1 MYHPYGPV
9 PKRMTVSPCFQPLAR
24 ALYPNVE
31 IVSPSEGEEEE
42 TYQAPHSS
50 WQSPYPAAPNPNPP
64 LVWSELW
71 NGVWPNP
78 VVPVNPNPQP
88 QAPQPNPLDNQGTW
102 WNNKRWKNPPSLQG
116 WLLIQGWWEWGAV
129 LSWHAQ
135 RSRFLK
141 PDALFWMC
149 WQWSKDEDGKWA
161 VNLLRMDEI
170 LGNEYYRIEDWQIH
184 EGG

>member
-1 MYHPYGPV
+1 MV
-9 PKRMTVSPCFQPLAR
+9 PCLQPITEELFR
-24 ALYPNVE
+24 RSGENVE

-102 WNNKRWKNPPSLQG
+102 WNNKRWKNPQSLQG

-129 LSWHAQ
+129 LSWHVQ
-135 RSRFLK
+135 KSWFVK
-141 PDALFWMC
+141 KGTLFWMC
-149 WQWSKDEDGKWA
+149 WQWSKDWDGKWA
-161 VNLLRMDEI
+161 VKLVRQDEI
-170 LGNEYYRIEDWQIH
+170 PWEEYDRIKTWQIH